1 MFFKGSRY
9 QNVETDSIVNEQ
21 GVTLQFKK
29 TRFIPDTPAR
39 LGVIVRQNERLD
51 HIAARVYDDPERF
64 WRICDAN
71 LAMWPDD
78 LVQQPGVTLLAPPS
92 EG

>member
-9 QNVETDSIVNEQ
+9 ANVP
-21 GVTLQFKK
+21 TLEIADEEGRARRYKAL
-29 TRFIPDTPAR
+29 RFIPDTPAR
-39 LGVIVRQNERLD
+39 LGHKLADEERLD
-51 HIAARVYDDPERF
+51 HVAHRYYADAERF

-71 LAMWPDD
+71 LATWPGD
-78 LVQQPGVTLLAPPS
+78 LESGPGRILLIPPA